1 MVSSELRSA
10 LRRFDLGDPLEP
22 PKAVAEAWSNEVYR
36 VTTRRGT
43 FAVKLF
49 PPNLSASRRQVLLD
63 AIRFEQRAL
72 TAGIGGPEPVRT
84 GDGEILADFPVQSGI
99 RTARCHT
106 WVYGMPASQVVG
118 RDGIAGPAG
127 RVLGQLHALR
137 DPGGDT
143 SQLQGPDQDR
153 WARAVSACRG
163 AKLPWAAEMEAI
175 TPLVRQLADRID
187 DLRRQRRPMQLSHRD
202 FDPKNAVVDTD
213 GRLII
218 TDWDHAGPVV
228 PGVELVTAAMSF
240 VRTDDQLGQFAA
252 AYRQAGGSAGPADE
266 QALSIERAELDWIL
280 RNVEAVV
287 ENRLG
292 PETERYRTA
301 TELITSFAGELAE
314 LVAWSGRLRKELPS
328 GPP

>member
-22 PKAVAEAWSNEVYR
+22 PKAVAEAWSNEVLR

-49 PPNLSASRRQVLLD
+49 PTNLALSRRQVLLD

-72 TAGIGGPEPVRT
+72 AVGISGPEPGRT

-106 WVYGMPASQVVG
+106 WVYGTPASQVVG
-118 RDGIAGPAG
+118 SDGLAGSAG
-127 RVLGQLHALR
+127 RVLGQLHALQA
-137 DPGGDT
+137 PGGDT

-153 WARAVSACRG
+153 WANAAVAFRAAN
-163 AKLPWAAEMEAI
+163 LPWAAEMEAI
-175 TPLVRQLADRID
+175 TPLVHQLADRLD
-187 DLRRQRRPMQLSHRD
+187 DLRQQRRPMQLSHRD
-202 FDPKNAVVDTD
+202 FDPKNAVVDSA

-218 TDWDHAGPVV
+218 TDWDYAGPVV

-240 VRTDDQLGQFAA
+240 ARTGDQLGEFAA
-252 AYRQAGGSAGPADE
+252 AYREAGGTAEPADE
-266 QALSIERAELDWIL
+266 QALSIERAELDWLL

-292 PETERYRTA
+292 PEAERYRTA
-301 TELITSFAGELAE
+301 AELITSFARELAE
-314 LVAWSGRLRKELPS
+314 LVFWSERLRKAL
-328 GPP
+328 G